1 MSDPKILNL
10 DELELTESDITIVH
24 NKTEHRMATL
34 SVEGFLK
41 QQLRDKQQKTLEKRI
56 ADAGDVDENDTA
68 SMIQILRDGVQDF
81 FPTLPVG
88 ELEVAKLLR
97 IFGWLNELAMQITE
111 AEAPA
116 EVVEAAAGDENQG
129 ESAEGNGE

>member
-10 DELELTESDITIVH
+10 DELELTETDIVIIH

-41 QQLRDKQQKTLEKRI
+41 QQLRADQQGKLETRI
-56 ADAGDVDENDTA
+56 AAAGDVDEGDTA
-68 SMIQILRDGVQDF
+68 SMLSIMRDGVQDF

-88 ELEVAKLLR
+88 ELEVAKLLK
-97 IFGWLNELAMQITE
+97 IFGWLNELALQV
-111 AEAPA
+111 AQDGAPVDEAPA
-116 EVVEAAAGDENQG
+116 NDG
-129 ESAEGNGE
+129 EDQDTSAEGNVE

>member
-10 DELELTESDITIVH
+10 DELELVETDITIVH
-24 NKTEHRMATL
+24 KGQSHKMATL

-41 QQLRDKQQKTLEKRI
+41 QQLRSKQQATLEEKI
-56 ADAGDVDENDTA
+56 ATAGDVNEADTA
-68 SMIQILRDGVQDF
+68 SMVQLLRDGVQDF

-88 ELEVAKLLR
+88 ELEVAKLLK
-97 IFGWLNELAMQITE
+97 IFGWLNELALQV
-111 AEAPA
+111 AEDGAPA
-116 EVVEAAAGDENQG
+116 EAVASDENQG